1 MNNQEKINEKL
12 KYLEEESLFRQSM
25 GEGNYAIS
33 FSDQVLKEII
43 DWASETEEQR
53 EEKRKRKYNIIQRNI
68 RECIAN
74 NKEIIFVTGQP
85 LFEHFLSNGRF
96 NASAYYNLAY
106 PNKQVS
112 FDEFCQ
118 TDLSSM
124 IDCLNKRATVYISIN
139 DSCQTYGL
147 SLLWIF
153 NLIKKE
159 NTGNQET
166 ISTRLSTSVDDL
178 PITTEDIA
186 QSLNDWI
193 KEYLNI
199 NRGIKIK
206 YGSIRDETLI
216 DYERLSN
223 YYKRKGEI
231 PISLEEGIKQI
242 EKDREKY
249 KLDGLPY
256 GKFFNF

>member
-1 MNNQEKINEKL
+1 
-12 KYLEEESLFRQSM
+12 
-25 GEGNYAIS
+25 
-33 FSDQVLKEII
+33 
-43 DWASETEEQR
+43 
-53 EEKRKRKYNIIQRNI
+53 
-68 RECIAN
+68 
-74 NKEIIFVTGQP
+74 
-85 LFEHFLSNGRF
+85 
-96 NASAYYNLAY
+96 
-106 PNKQVS
+106 VS

-118 TDLSSM
+118 TDLPSM
-124 IDCLNKRATVYISIN
+124 MDCLKKRATVYISIN
-139 DSCQTYGL
+139 DSYQTYSL

-166 ISTRLSTSVDDL
+166 ISTRLSTSIDGL

-186 QSLNDWI
+186 KSLNNWI
-193 KEYLNI
+193 KEYMNI
-199 NRGIKIK
+199 TRGIKIK

-223 YYKRKGEI
+223 YYKRKSEI

-242 EKDREKY
+242 EKDREQY
-249 KLDGLPY
+249 KLDGGPY